1 MMRWKRKA
9 LWSIRSCG
17 IFTTKSPTAKCEK
30 MLCMHL
36 LLPSSTNRRGRT
48 IPSSFGFL
56 PRLLRCSDHHSF
68 PGGCLSAAD
77 TQPAPQPGYLAGTG
91 MGLILCNMILRPPVG
106 SMCPYDFLEQYNGV
120 YIKLLIDGL
129 LDNYIPSGV
138 LLLLS
143 KPVWHCCA
151 ATRSWTA
158 CYPWLLSGQ
167 KDCKTPHKGKI

>member
-106 SMCPYDFLEQYNGV
+106 SMCPYDFLEQFNGAYYCCFRSLCGSAV
-120 YIKLLIDGL
+120 RQQEAGQPAILGYCLTRKI
-129 LDNYIPSGV
+129 V
-138 LLLLS
+138 
-143 KPVWHCCA
+143 KPR
-151 ATRSWTA
+151 T
-158 CYPWLLSGQ
+158 
-167 KDCKTPHKGKI
+167 KGKYEV